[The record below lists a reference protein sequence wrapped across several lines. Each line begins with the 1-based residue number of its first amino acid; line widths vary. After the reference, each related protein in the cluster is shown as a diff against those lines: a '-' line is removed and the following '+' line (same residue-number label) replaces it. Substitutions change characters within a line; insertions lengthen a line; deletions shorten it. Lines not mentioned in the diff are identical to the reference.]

1 MDYLHEHAL
10 LFGSLIVTVSM
21 VAIYSLYKTASGLY
35 QDFVDFSQRF
45 RGVK

>member
-1 MDYLHEHAL
+1 MDILHEHAL
-10 LFGSLIVTVSM
+10 LVGFGTLLAAVATVT
-21 VAIYSLYKTASGLY
+21 LYKTASNLY